1 MSSTPSLPLL
11 PTLVPLRARKSL
23 SSTSPLVVPT
33 TRPLSSASS
42 TSSPSPPVPR
52 RPSLPRLL
60 AETSATGALS
70 LTTGTSA
77 STPRPFTLVLPAESC
92 LSRLIFLRTVPL
104 LLVLVTVAPATA
116 PTLFLPSRSLA
127 LPLALPPFLLPQLPS
142 LHRLPSP
149 RRARSHHRTLP
160 AIRLPSPRP
169 TRLRTSLP
177 RPMVQPRG
185 PPTPCPLATTLL
197 HRLKKSVEKRA
208 IWKRRNKHV
217 TLVFSLT
224 T

>member
-1 MSSTPSLPLL
+1 MSSTLSLPLL

-42 TSSPSPPVPR
+42 TSSQSPPVPP

-92 LSRLIFLRTVPL
+92 LSRLLFLLTVPL
-104 LLVLVTVAPATA
+104 LLVLVTVAPAMA
-116 PTLFLPSRSLA
+116 PTPFLPSQSLA
-127 LPLALPPFLLPQLPS
+127 LPLALPPFPLPQ
-142 LHRLPSP
+142 LPSP

-169 TRLRTSLP
+169 TRLRTLLP

-197 HRLKKSVEKRA
+197 HRLRKIVEQRA
-208 IWKRRNKHV
+208 IWKSRTKHV

-224 T
+224 I